1 MRSFGS
7 KWATSSILLAVLAA
21 TPAAS
26 RAQEAPKKAAEP
38 KLIAAMGWL
47 VGGVWT
53 ADASKLGPGM
63 QRIETRYQWA
73 DNDAY
78 IRFTTHF
85 VMDKGTVR
93 NYDGNFF
100 WNPEQS
106 TLAMWYMDARNAI
119 TQGPVRIDGDTLQM
133 TFRAE
138 DFEGHLADLRVDVIR
153 QNPDHY
159 SWRLEEKGPEGWKRL
174 GALEYLRVAG
184 S

>member
-1 MRSFGS
+1 MRSLGS
-7 KWATSSILLAVLAA
+7 KWGMIGILLALLAA
-21 TPAAS
+21 TPVATGD
-26 RAQEAPKKAAEP
+26 EGTPKKPAEARP
-38 KLIAAMGWL
+38 IAALGWL

-73 DNDAY
+73 DNNAY

-93 NYDGNFF
+93 NYEGNFF

-106 TLAMWYMDARNAI
+106 TLAMWYMDAGNAI
-119 TQGPVRIDGDTLQM
+119 IQGPIHKDGETLQM
-133 TFRAE
+133 TFRAA
-138 DFEGHLADLRVDVIR
+138 DFEGHLADLRVNVTR
-153 QNPDHY
+153 ETNDHY
-159 SWRLEEKGPEGWKRL
+159 GWRLEEKGPDGWKRL
-174 GALEYLRVAG
+174 AALEYLRVAG

>member
-1 MRSFGS
+1 MSFGN
-7 KWATSSILLAVLAA
+7 KRGTTWILLALLSAM
-21 TPAAS
+21 PGAS
-26 RAQEAPKKAAEP
+26 RGQDAAKKTPEP
-38 KLIAAMGWL
+38 KPIAAMGWL

-63 QRIETRYQWA
+63 RRIETRYQWA

-93 NYDGNFF
+93 QYDGHFF

-106 TLAMWYMDARNAI
+106 SLAMWYMDAGNAI
-119 TQGPVRIDGDTLQM
+119 VQGPVKQDGETLRM

-138 DFEGHLADLRVDVIR
+138 DFEGRPADLRVDVIR
-153 QNPDHY
+153 QTNDHY
-159 SWRLEEKGPEGWKRL
+159 SWRLEEKGPEGWKIL